1 MDPKDAPFCFKNMQL
16 KVTENNKED
25 ILDRLKD
32 ILFDMNVEYSR
43 ILMFGSRARG
53 DFNED
58 SDWDFMIIVK
68 EPLDTKTRKE
78 LWFNIYKKMHI
89 YFPFISFDIILKDAE
104 SFEEEKNIVNTIS
117 NEVYLEGVEA

>member
-1 MDPKDAPFCFKNMQL
+1 MDSKDTPFCFKNKQL
-16 KVTENNKED
+16 IVTENINEDVLNK
-25 ILDRLKD
+25 LKE
-32 ILFDMNVEYSR
+32 ILFDLKVEYSR

-58 SDWDFMIIVK
+58 SDWDFMIIIK

-78 LWFNIYKKMHI
+78 LWFTIYKKMHV

-104 SFEEEKNIVNTIS
+104 SFEEEKNIANTIS